1 MKRIHFILI
10 GMALFIAACSTTTHI
25 IGAWEAPDYTPP
37 KDDFKKIAVVALSH
51 NESSKMLFEQVFVE
65 RLQYLGYEAM
75 YGSKI
80 LIPSIVKKENKEMLE
95 KMMKDNGVDGVLV
108 LSLLQ
113 VKDGVRYVPGTGAYA
128 PGAYYGGWYGYYS
141 YNYYN
146 YYSDPGY
153 YESTTSLY
161 LEANF
166 YDLTK
171 APSSDSAAY
180 DGKLVSSIQTETVD
194 PMDIE
199 DLADSFSYTI
209 LTKLISQGILKNKSK
224 DKK

>member
-1 MKRIHFILI
+1 MKRIKLVLI
-10 GMALFIAACSTTTHI
+10 GLIILVAAACTSTTSI

-65 RLQYLGYEAM
+65 RLQYLGYNAM

-80 LIPSIVKKENKEMLE
+80 LIPSVVKKENKDMLE
-95 KMMKDNGVDGVLV
+95 KMMKENGVDGVLI

-113 VKDGVRYVPGTGAYA
+113 VKDGVRYVPGNTAYA
-128 PGAYYGGWYGYYS
+128 PGAYYGGWYGYYNYS
-141 YNYYN
+141 YYH
-146 YYSDPGY
+146 YYSEPGY

-166 YDLTK
+166 YDLTRDK
-171 APSSDSAAY
+171 K
-180 DGKLVSSIQTETVD
+180 DGMLVSSIQTETVD
-194 PMDIE
+194 PADIE